1 MDNYD
6 DIISK
11 FNDIIKNL
19 QEHIN
24 NYPNNYP
31 NLIILWVKYLNI
43 NKYIFEKSI
52 SDTNKALNIININKN
67 VFEKS
72 IYDANK
78 ALLFLNDIDIDIDN
92 ETIIFLYL
100 YIQSMREIELK

>member
-6 DIISK
+6 DIITK

-19 QEHIN
+19 QEHT
-24 NYPNNYP
+24 NNYP
-31 NLIILWVKYLNI
+31 NLIILWIKYLNM

-52 SDTNKALNIININKN
+52 SHANKGLNIININKN

-72 IYDANK
+72 IFDANK
-78 ALLFLNDIDIDIDN
+78 ALLFLNDINLDIDN
-92 ETIIFLYL
+92 ETIIFIYI